1 MMGVFHATIEADGK
15 IQLPP
20 QVLEQLDFATGQAV
34 ELEVEKKSLRVS
46 LTRAERLK
54 RAQALVRKYVPEG
67 VPLVD
72 ELIEDRR
79 REAEND

>member
-1 MMGVFHATIEADGK
+1 MEVFRTRIEPDGK
-15 IQLPP
+15 IQIPP
-20 QVLEQLDFATGQAV
+20 QVLEELDFQTGQDV
-34 ELEVEKKSLRVS
+34 ELEVEKKTLRVS

-54 RAQALVRKYVPEG
+54 RARELVRKYVPEG
-67 VPLVD
+67 VSLAD

>member
-1 MMGVFHATIEADGK
+1 MEVFHTRIEADGK

-20 QVLEQLDFATGQAV
+20 QVLKQLDFDAGQDLD
-34 ELEVEKKSLRVS
+34 LEIEKKSLRIS
-46 LTRAERLK
+46 LTRAERVK

-67 VPLVD
+67 VSLVD

-79 REAEND
+79 CEAEND

>member
-1 MMGVFHATIEADGK
+1 MEVFHTKIEADGK

-20 QVLEQLDFATGQAV
+20 QILKELDFQTGQDI
-34 ELEVEKKSLRVS
+34 ELEVEKKTLRVS

-54 RAQALVRKYVPEG
+54 RARELVRKYVPEG
-67 VPLVD
+67 VSLVD

>member
-1 MMGVFHATIEADGK
+1 MEVFHTRIEADGR

-20 QVLEQLDFATGQAV
+20 QILEQLDFEAGKDV
-34 ELEVEKKSLRVS
+34 ELEVENKTLRVS
-46 LTRAERLK
+46 LSRTERLK

-67 VPLVD
+67 VSLVD

-79 REAEND
+79 RETEND